1 MSFEPE
7 ILLGPPGTGKTTSLL
22 QIVSDALASGIKPTE
37 IGFVAFTRK
46 AATEAIERACT
57 QFKLNKKQLPYFRTL
72 HSFAM
77 GMTGIPRDALMSSYN
92 YQELSNIIGVPM
104 NGGLVSDA
112 GHMIAGNL
120 TGDKALFISNL
131 SRIKNTLLVKE
142 WAAQNEYSKFELVD
156 YVHNSLLKYK
166 RKNTLY
172 DFTDLLE
179 EFVLRGHAPQLKL
192 LVVDEAQ
199 DLSRLQWL
207 MVEKLAEN
215 SERTIVAG
223 DDDQAIYDWAGAD
236 VGYFLQLKGH
246 TTTLGQSYRVP
257 KAVQIA
263 AFNLLK
269 RIVHRRPKEWAPR
282 DEEGKVERL
291 MSGDHLDFT
300 QGEWL
305 ILSRNN
311 DTKATE
317 ELKQDVRR
325 QGVLYT
331 DKNRKSVSAKLIKA
345 IQAYTSLAR
354 GGEITP
360 AEAAEVAKWVS
371 NNKAKFGKDARVTAE
386 TFKEQVPCDLNLIWH
401 EQFRLLDQET
411 KSYLIAV
418 LRRKESI
425 TAEPRVKFSTIHGS
439 KGGEAQNVVIATD
452 MSRASNMNL
461 ERNPDSENRVFYVGA
476 TRAKENL
483 YVLFQRTTCFFPLIV

>member
-7 ILLGPPGTGKTTSLL
+7 ILLGPPGTGKTTRLL
-22 QIVSDALASGIKPTE
+22 QIVAEALASGVQPTQ

-46 AATEAIERACT
+46 AATEAVERACT
-57 QFKLNKKQLPYFRTL
+57 QFNLHKKQLPYFRTL

-92 YQELSNIIGVPM
+92 YQDLSNIIGVPM
-104 NGGLVSDA
+104 NGGIVNDA
-112 GHMIAGNL
+112 GHFLAGNL
-120 TGDKALFISNL
+120 TGDKALFVSNL
-131 SRIKNTLLVKE
+131 SRIKNTQLIKE
-142 WAAQNEYSKFELVD
+142 WAEQNEYLKYELVD
-156 YVHNSLLKYK
+156 YVHNSLKKYK
-166 RKNTLY
+166 RKNSLY

-179 EFVLRGHAPQLKL
+179 EFVLRGHTPQLKL

-207 MVEKLAEN
+207 MVEKLAANAEH
-215 SERTIVAG
+215 TIVAG

-236 VGYFLQLKGH
+236 VNYFLNLKGP

-257 KAVQIA
+257 KAVQGA
-263 AFNLLK
+263 AFNLLR
-269 RIVHRRPKEWAPR
+269 RIRSRRQKEWAPR
-282 DEEGKVERL
+282 DEQGQVEQL
-291 MSGDHLDFT
+291 MGGESLDFT
-300 QGEWL
+300 SGEWL
-305 ILSRNN
+305 VLSRNN
-311 DTKATE
+311 ETRAVE
-317 ELKQDVRR
+317 ELKYDVRR

-331 DKNRKSVSAKLIKA
+331 ERGRKSVSAKLVKA
-345 IQAYTSLAR
+345 IQAYTTLSR
-354 GGEITP
+354 GGEVTP
-360 AEAAEVAKWVS
+360 SDAKEAAKWITNTNVTFP
-371 NNKAKFGKDARVTAE
+371 KEARVTPAL
-386 TFKEQVPCDLNLIWH
+386 FKETVKCDLSTIWH
-401 EQFRLLDQET
+401 EAFRLLDQET

-452 MSRASNMNL
+452 VSKASNLNL

-483 YVLFQRTTCFFPLIV
+483 YILFQRTTCFFPLLV